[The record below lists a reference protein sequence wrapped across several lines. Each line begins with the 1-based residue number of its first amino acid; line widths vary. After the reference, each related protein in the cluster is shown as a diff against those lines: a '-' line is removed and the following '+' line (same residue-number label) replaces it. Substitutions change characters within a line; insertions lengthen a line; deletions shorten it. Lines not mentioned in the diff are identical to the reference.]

1 MSRNERRLS
10 QGLELFAVGDD
21 TARLLTALLDVSK
34 STIWRD
40 LH

>member
-1 MSRNERRLS
+1 MSRNERRFN
-10 QGLELFAVGDD
+10 QGLELIAPVDD
-21 TARLLTALLDVSK
+21 TTKLPTAPLDVSK